1 MSGSVEKLRPIRKIV
16 TGGLFNPIQIKEAAQ
31 MPTKTTSKPQK
42 ADKNRAKRVPSVKRL
57 AAVRTLHCSKS
68 QDAFQ

>member
-1 MSGSVEKLRPIRKIV
+1 
-16 TGGLFNPIQIKEAAQ
+16 